1 MKKIVQISFL
11 TGIVMLFFLA
21 TAYSQQRPSQRSFT
35 SIMDEVNQKR
45 AARDKMLQQIKQ
57 ATPSNIVLSSTSTQS
72 QLAPGS
78 TITPT
83 AAQKSLSSP
92 ATNQQPANK
101 QKNSQLKS
109 PIIKKQ

>member
-11 TGIVMLFFLA
+11 TGIAMLFFLA
-21 TAYSQQRPSQRSFT
+21 TGFSQQRPSQRSFT
-35 SIMDEVNQKR
+35 SVMDEVNQKR
-45 AARDKMLQQIKQ
+45 AARDKMLQQMKQ
-57 ATPSNIVLSSTSTQS
+57 TTPSNIVLPIASTQS

-101 QKNSQLKS
+101 QKNSQLKP